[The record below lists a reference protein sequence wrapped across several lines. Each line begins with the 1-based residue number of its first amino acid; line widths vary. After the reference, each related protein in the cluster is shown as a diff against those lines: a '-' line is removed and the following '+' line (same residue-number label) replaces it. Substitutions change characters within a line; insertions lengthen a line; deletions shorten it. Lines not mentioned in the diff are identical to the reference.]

1 MVFETEAGV
10 CMNKL
15 LCIGIILMLFMPT
28 LARAK
33 SYHIIVCGSGGEKVY
48 EDKFQQWG
56 TRLETVLNENLH
68 VSEQSLF
75 LLTEFGKEG
84 HDSSKKTFIATMNI
98 IKDRMNDDDTLFVYL
113 IGHGSFY
120 NNQAKFHIPGPDL
133 VAQEL
138 DALLDTL
145 PSKHTM
151 IINASSGSAPFI
163 PILSAEHRIVCV
175 ATKSGKEINATE
187 FMEGF
192 IEGMESGSADSDH
205 DGRISLWEASHYA
218 TKQTANWYTRE
229 GLVSTEHAL
238 LDDNGDGVGTRLE
251 LPVDDANEKRD
262 GAVAQHVY
270 LRDFLFSAR
279 VPQDLIVDYTKAIEF
294 VEELKQHKGDKQLEE
309 YYRELEVLL
318 LNAAKLR
325 RTIRRYESVAGPE
338 S

>member
-1 MVFETEAGV
+1 M
-10 CMNKL
+10 KKPI
-15 LCIGIILMLFMPT
+15 CIAIILMLFVPT
-28 LARAK
+28 LVRAK

-56 TRLETVLNENLH
+56 TRLETVLNDNLH

-84 HDSSKKTFIATMNI
+84 HDSSKETFLATMNH
-98 IKDRMNDDDTLFVYL
+98 IKESMNDEDSLFLYL

-120 NNQAKFHIPGPDL
+120 KNQAKFHIPGPDL
-133 VAQEL
+133 LAQEL
-138 DALLDTL
+138 DALLYTL
-145 PSKHTM
+145 PSKYTM

-192 IEGMESGSADSDH
+192 IEGMESGNADSDH
-205 DGRISLWEASHYA
+205 DGRISLWEASQYA

-229 GLVSTEHAL
+229 GLVATEHAL

-251 LPVDDANEKRD
+251 SPLDDTNEKRD
-262 GAVAQHVY
+262 GTVARHVY
-270 LRDFLFSAR
+270 LRDSLFSAQ
-279 VPQDLIVDYTKAIEF
+279 VPQDLIVDYTKAIES

-309 YYRELEVLL
+309 YYQELEVLL

-325 RTIRRYESVAGPE
+325 RTIRTYESVNGPD